1 MFGPI
6 AAFNVLCLI
15 GPPLAAW
22 TAFLL
27 CRHLSGHFWSA
38 LLGGYIFGFSAFMLG
53 HQIWGHTDLTTVFLV
68 PLAVYLVVLRFH
80 MRISARQLALWL
92 ALLLF
97 AQFMIAVEVF
107 ATMAVF
113 GAMATVLGWSFADGE
128 TRRRLA
134 RLVPPFGAAYAL
146 SLFAVSPYLYYM
158 FAFGHPAGPIWSAAD
173 SSVDLLNFLIPTRVN
188 ELGLIPYFEEVSRHF
203 CENMIGEAT
212 AYLGI
217 PLILVTAVYT
227 RLHWREPLG
236 KLLIDSL
243 VILCVLA
250 MGPVL
255 KLSGAVVAGL
265 PGRILTL
272 LPPLDKALPGRF
284 SVYIFL
290 DLALIA
296 SLWFATSTLGPSV
309 KVAIA
314 GAIVVFQLPNL
325 SAAFWARPV
334 DTPRFFIDGLY
345 KRYIKPDD
353 IIVILPYAYRSNN
366 MIWQAQSRMY
376 FRMAGGS
383 TGAIPAEFRDWPIVD
398 AFLNEVYLPDA
409 TAQLEA
415 FMAGHDSTTLIISD
429 EDPDREQWDSGLS
442 AAAMVKVRV
451 GGVSIFR
458 FTSQELDKYR
468 GVTAT
473 ELGSG
478 TALRV
483 FDTLIDAAENYLARG
498 GDPRAL
504 TPREVEK
511 MKLLPDSWLTG
522 HSQPLFPDVNAND
535 TRTTENEEP
544 HFRAG
549 VWLGAVRGKFVGI
562 GLVGRYAVL
571 KAVMDR
577 YSRFA
582 DKIYFPYPQDLL
594 ATSKTPNPERRTLLL
609 MLFERSRLAAAARMR
624 RSTSWPRRFK
634 EPHGFVDKSPVLAPE
649 ARLAAPRWFAAG
661 DSYEVA
667 LTFGQRTGTR

>member
-80 MRISARQLALWL
+80 MRISVSQLTLWL
-92 ALLLF
+92 TLLLF
-97 AQFMIAVEVF
+97 AQFMIAVEIF

-113 GAMATVLGWSFADGE
+113 GAMAIALGWSFADGE
-128 TRRRLA
+128 TRWRLA

-158 FAFGHPAGPIWSAAD
+158 FAFGHPAGAIWSPAD
-173 SSVDLLNFLIPTRVN
+173 SSADLLNFLIPTRVN
-188 ELGLIPYFEEVSRHF
+188 ELSLIPYFEDVSRHF

-227 RLHWREPLG
+227 CLHWREPLG

-243 VILCVLA
+243 VILCVLS

-272 LPPLDKALPGRF
+272 LPLLDKALPGRV

-325 SAAFWARPV
+325 SAAFWARPI

-353 IIVILPYAYRSNN
+353 IIVVLPYAYRSNN
-366 MIWQAQSRMY
+366 MIWQAQSGMY

-383 TGAIPAEFRDWPIVD
+383 TGAMPAEFRGWPIVD
-398 AFLNEVYLPDA
+398 AFLDQVYLPDA

-429 EDPDREQWDSGLS
+429 EDPDREQWDSRLS
-442 AAAMVKVRV
+442 GAGSVKVRV

-458 FTSQELDKYR
+458 FTSHQLDKYR
-468 GVTAT
+468 AVIAT
-473 ELGSG
+473 ELDSG
-478 TALRV
+478 TNLRV

-498 GDPRAL
+498 RDPRAL

-511 MKLLPDSWLTG
+511 MKLFPESWLTG
-522 HSQPLFPDVNAND
+522 HSQPLFPDVNASD
-535 TRTTENEEP
+535 TRTTENEGS
-544 HFRAG
+544 HFRGG
-549 VWLGAVRGKFVGI
+549 VWLGAVRGKLVGI
-562 GLVGRYAVL
+562 GLVGRYAAL
-571 KAVMDR
+571 KVVVDR
-577 YSRFA
+577 YGRFA
-582 DKIYFPYPQDLL
+582 DKIYFPYPKDLL
-594 ATSKTPNPERRTLLL
+594 AMSKTPNPEQRALLL
-609 MLFERSRLAAAARMR
+609 MLFERTRLAAAARVSH
-624 RSTSWPRRFK
+624 STS
-634 EPHGFVDKSPVLAPE
+634 
-649 ARLAAPRWFAAG
+649 
-661 DSYEVA
+661 
-667 LTFGQRTGTR
+667 

>member
-6 AAFNVLCLI
+6 AAFNVLCVI

-27 CRHLSGHFWSA
+27 CRQLSGHFWSA

-68 PLAVYLVVLRFH
+68 PLAVYLAVLRFH
-80 MRISARQLALWL
+80 MRISAKQLTLWL
-92 ALLLF
+92 VLLLC
-97 AQFMIAVEVF
+97 AQFMIAVEIF

-113 GAMATVLGWSFADGE
+113 GAMATALGCSFADGE
-128 TRRRLA
+128 TRWRLA
-134 RLVPPFGAAYAL
+134 RLVPPVGAAYAL
-146 SLFAVSPYLYYM
+146 SLFAVSLYLYDM

-173 SSVDLLNFLIPTRVN
+173 SSADLLNFLIPTRVN
-188 ELGLIPYFEEVSRHF
+188 ELGLIPFFEEVSRHF

-236 KLLIDSL
+236 KVLIDSL

-255 KLSGAVVAGL
+255 KFSGTVVAGL
-265 PGRILTL
+265 PGRIMTI
-272 LPPLDKALPGRF
+272 LPLLDKSLPGRF
-284 SVYIFL
+284 SVYIFF

-296 SLWFATSTLGPSV
+296 SLWFATSTLGPSA

-314 GAIVVFQLPNL
+314 SAIVVFQLPNL
-325 SAAFWARPV
+325 SGAFWARPI

-353 IIVILPYAYRSNN
+353 IVVILPYAYRSNN
-366 MIWQAQSRMY
+366 MIWQAQSGMY
-376 FRMAGGS
+376 FRMADGS

-398 AFLNEVYLPDA
+398 AFLDEVYLPDA

-429 EDPDREQWDSGLS
+429 EAPDREQWDSRLS
-442 AAAMVKVRV
+442 AAGLVKVCV

-483 FDTLIDAAENYLARG
+483 FDTLIDAAESYLARG
-498 GDPRAL
+498 GDPRGL
-504 TPREVEK
+504 TPQEVEK
-511 MKLLPDSWLTG
+511 MKLLPDAWLTG
-522 HSQPLFPDVNAND
+522 YSQPLFPDANASD
-535 TRTTENEEP
+535 TRNTENGGP

-549 VWLGAVRGKFVGI
+549 VWIGVVRGNLVGI
-562 GLVGRYAVL
+562 GLFGRYTAL
-571 KAVMDR
+571 KPVMEK

-582 DKIYFPYPQDLL
+582 DKIYFPYPRDLV
-594 ATSKTPNPERRTLLL
+594 ATSRTPNPEQRTLLL

-624 RSTSWPRRFK
+624 HSTSWPRFK
-634 EPHGFVDKSPVLAPE
+634 DLVVWSTSV
-649 ARLAAPRWFAAG
+649 R
-661 DSYEVA
+661 S
-667 LTFGQRTGTR
+667 